1 MIRKNTMAEK
11 TIETP
16 ETQRE
21 IRTAEGTRTRERDM
35 TPPVDIYETPADLV
49 VMADLPG
56 VAKEDLEVR
65 VENNLLT
72 IRGHARH
79 TAPGTPVYREYEAG
93 HFFRQFE
100 VTGKIDT
107 AKITAEFKHGVLVL
121 HLPKAA
127 EAKPRK
133 IEVAVAV

>member
-1 MIRKNTMAEK
+1 MAEK

-16 ETQRE
+16 ETQRG
-21 IRTAEGTRTRERDM
+21 IPATEGTRTRERDI
-35 TPPVDIYETPADLV
+35 TPPVDIYETPEDLV

-56 VAKEDLEVR
+56 VTKEDLDVR

-72 IRGHARH
+72 IRGRARH
-79 TAPGTPVYREYEAG
+79 TVPGAAMYREYEAG

-100 VTGKIDT
+100 LTGKIDT
-107 AKITAEFKHGVLVL
+107 AKITAEFKHCVLLL

-127 EAKPRK
+127 EAKRRK
-133 IEVAVAV
+133 IEIAVGA

>member
-1 MIRKNTMAEK
+1 MAEK

-16 ETQRE
+16 ETQRG
-21 IRTAEGTRTRERDM
+21 ITTAEGTRTRERDI
-35 TPPVDIYETPADLV
+35 TPPVDIYETPDDLV

-56 VAKEDLEVR
+56 VTKEDLEVR

-79 TAPGTPVYREYEAG
+79 AAQGAPMYREYETG

-100 VTGKIDT
+100 LTGKIDT
-107 AKITAEFKHGVLVL
+107 AKISAELKHGVLLL

-133 IEVAVAV
+133 IEVAVGA

>member
-1 MIRKNTMAEK
+1 MAEK

-16 ETQRE
+16 ETQRG
-21 IRTAEGTRTRERDM
+21 IQTAEGTRTRAQEI

-56 VAKEDLEVR
+56 VTKEDLDIR
-65 VENNLLT
+65 VENNLLS
-72 IRGHARH
+72 IRGHAHH
-79 TAPGTPVYREYEAG
+79 TAPGAPMYREYETG

-100 VTGKIDT
+100 LTGKIDT
-107 AKITAEFKHGVLVL
+107 AKITAEFKHGVLLL

-133 IEVAVAV
+133 IEVVVGA

>member
-1 MIRKNTMAEK
+1 MAEK

-16 ETQRE
+16 ETQRG
-21 IRTAEGTRTRERDM
+21 ISPVEGTRTRERDI

-56 VAKEDLEVR
+56 VSKKDLEVR

-79 TAPGTPVYREYEAG
+79 MAPGTPVYREYEAG
-93 HFFRQFE
+93 NFFRQFE
-100 VTGKIDT
+100 LTGKIDT
-107 AKITAEFKHGVLVL
+107 TKITAEVKHGVLVL
-121 HLPKAA
+121 HLPKAS

-133 IEVAVAV
+133 IEVAVAA